1 MYRRDGLISLIP
13 PTILNEKYRIVRTAG
28 FDKNGITYLAVDE
41 VSGVNYIV
49 FEFAPAGIL
58 ERCADGR
65 LAAVR
70 DLEEKYDD
78 LKRQFMAE
86 VITAASVVEPEITE
100 GIVRVI
106 DYFEGNNTGYVVMDM
121 LTDMTL
127 GEWAR
132 NRSAS
137 SNEAELIIALNS
149 AARSIAELN
158 KRGYF
163 PTTIQPDSF
172 LKEGQIYRFL
182 CWGNIGILFSAES
195 KHYDTEGFTAPEDR
209 GISCEGSSQG
219 CVYSLA
225 AVLYYCLSG
234 LCQPVPVTKS
244 TNHTGK
250 TSDSVTKL
258 VINKAL
264 RLLPTRRYVSI
275 PHFWFNLRTAIF
287 QGQAE
292 DYDDGADDTAQIK
305 TVKLTNETSY
315 DEIGNATDQD
325 WQTDVTESEMSE
337 VYDDGWLEDS
347 QGESGDV
354 GGRHSGEEP
363 GEGPG
368 KKPGEK
374 DPNKKWRILAVAG
387 GSILLFLLI
396 LIIVWRLLGKETDD
410 PTSNVTESH
419 TQSYDSAEDSIEG
432 SIENS
437 IEDSTDETG
446 ENISGTFYI
455 VSMENEAVCLQTTET
470 AINGSTLILAETD
483 TDYPVSN
490 ALFDIMMVTS
500 EEKSGYVFRCHSD
513 QSDNWL
519 TGEDYVLSVMDQSR
533 ENGAVLCQR
542 EYRIVE
548 DQFWNIIETG
558 DGCFY
563 IENIY
568 GTCIDASDFE
578 SAGVCLREY
587 EGSPSQKWK
596 LVKMP
601 EE

>member
-1 MYRRDGLISLIP
+1 MYRRDGLISLFP
-13 PTILNEKYRIVRTAG
+13 QTILKEQYRIARIAG
-28 FDKNGITYLAVDE
+28 FDKNGITYLTVDKG
-41 VSGVNYIV
+41 SGNNCIV

-58 ERCADGR
+58 ERSPNGSV
-65 LAAVR
+65 AAVR
-70 DLEEKYDD
+70 NMEEIYDD

-86 VITAASVVEPEITE
+86 VAAIISIKELEVIE
-100 GIVRVI
+100 GIIRAK
-106 DYFEGNNTGYVVMDM
+106 DYFEENNTVYVVMDM
-121 LTDMTL
+121 PTEMTL

-132 NRSAS
+132 NKSAS
-137 SNEAELIIALNS
+137 SNEADLFKALNY

-172 LKEGQIYRFL
+172 LKVGQTYRFL

-209 GISCEGSSQG
+209 GISCEGSFQG

-225 AVLYYCLSG
+225 AVFYYCLSG
-234 LCQPVPVTKS
+234 LRLPVPVTKS

-275 PHFWFNLRTAIF
+275 PHFWLNLRMAIF

-305 TVKLTNETSY
+305 TAKLSKETS
-315 DEIGNATDQD
+315 DDVIGNAKDQD
-325 WQTDVTESEMSE
+325 WQVNVTESEMSE
-337 VYDDGWLEDS
+337 VDDNGWREASSDESRDVDDG
-347 QGESGDV
+347 
-354 GGRHSGEEP
+354 SGEEEP
-363 GEGPG
+363 GGG
-368 KKPGEK
+368 GT
-374 DPNKKWRILAVAG
+374 NKKWRILAVAG

-396 LIIVWRLLGKETDD
+396 FIIIWRLLGRETDD
-410 PTSNVTESH
+410 PASNVTESH
-419 TQSYDSAEDSIEG
+419 TQSYDSAED
-432 SIENS
+432 S

-455 VSMENEAVCLQTTET
+455 VSMENEALCLQAMET
-470 AINGSTLILAETD
+470 AVNSSKLMLAETD
-483 TDYPVSN
+483 MDHPMGN
-490 ALFDIMMVTS
+490 ALFDIMMVTAG
-500 EEKSGYVFRCHSD
+500 EQNGYVFKCHSQHAD
-513 QSDNWL
+513 SKL
-519 TGEDYVLSVMDQSR
+519 TSEDYVLSVKDQAR
-533 ENGAVLCQR
+533 ENGAALCQR
-542 EYRIVE
+542 EYRLGE
-548 DQFWNIIETG
+548 DQFWNIIEAG
-558 DGCFY
+558 DDSYY

-568 GTCIDASDFE
+568 GTCIDASGFE
-578 SAGVCLREY
+578 SAGVRLRKY
-587 EGSPSQKWK
+587 NGSSSQKWK
-596 LVKMP
+596 LVKML